1 MKLNNDITHDKDAV
15 FLVFCRVMFRM
26 DRLENEI
33 ELLEELPVNINR
45 YKELQHK
52 KVELAVLE
60 EFFAGEE
67 CQKYIIEKN
76 EEGDT
81 LEEE

>member
-1 MKLNNDITHDKDAV
+1 MKLKKDITHDKEAV

-26 DRLENEI
+26 ASLER
-33 ELLEELPVNINR
+33 ELKHLEEMPVNINR
-45 YKELQHK
+45 YKEIQHK

-60 EFFAGEE
+60 EFFEGEE
-67 CQKYIIEKN
+67 CQKYIIEEN

-81 LEEE
+81 IEKE